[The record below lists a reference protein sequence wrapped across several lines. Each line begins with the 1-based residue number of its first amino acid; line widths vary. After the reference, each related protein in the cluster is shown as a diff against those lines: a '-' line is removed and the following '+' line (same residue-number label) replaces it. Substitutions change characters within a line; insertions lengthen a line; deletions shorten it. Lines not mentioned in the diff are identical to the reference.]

1 MEGEWRSLAR
11 QDGCLK
17 SMKSPKGGPR
27 KTEQTNF
34 KKIERTSRKFET
46 LRE

>member
-1 MEGEWRSLAR
+1 MEVTGQAR
-11 QDGCLK
+11 WLLK
-17 SMKSPKGGPR
+17 AMKFPKGGPR